1 VSGGTDRPVTDDG
14 TGGTDRPA
22 TGDGTGG
29 ADRPATGDGT
39 GGTDRPATGDA
50 TGGADRDGSDGVSG
64 DRATTADGRPHVLDD
79 VLPAGARVLFCGTAA
94 GAVAGRLG
102 APYAGP
108 GNRFWPTLH
117 GAGLLPSPLE
127 PLAFRDAARFGIA
140 LTDLNKADSGSDAEI
155 GTAGFDVAAVAAKV
169 ASCGARVVAF
179 TSKTAGATALGHPV
193 EYGPQPERFGGAE
206 AWVLPSP
213 SGRARRFWDVGP
225 WRALAARV
233 DELVPVVLCAPDKL
247 RGAIDAASAAEAL
260 ARGVV
265 RAGGWPLALP
275 VADGGE
281 GTLDAF
287 VGGGRATAV
296 TVRARDAHGAPTDAR
311 IAVLGDADGTAASG
325 TADRQRGTADLQDDT
340 VDLQGGTVLVEAA
353 EAIAL
358 AAVPEAARDVGRA
371 SSAGV
376 GDLMLAALDGG
387 AARIL
392 VAVGGTASIDGGA
405 GFLRA
410 LGAKA
415 PEDGAALLRDPRG
428 DLAGVDPRL
437 SGVDLELL
445 YDVDAPLCG
454 PDGAAHRFGPQ
465 KGATPDE
472 VLAFDAA
479 LGAWARSLGVDPE
492 LPGSGAAGGLGLA
505 LRAVGAN
512 ARPGAEAVL
521 DLVGFD
527 ALAAFASAVL
537 TAEGS
542 VDASTLQ
549 GKTVDAVVRRSVAA
563 GTPVVVLGG
572 RVEDAAASELRT
584 RGAAAVTPLGPGGRP
599 LDAALAAAAAE
610 LEDRAAET
618 VAAR

>member
-1 VSGGTDRPVTDDG
+1 M
-14 TGGTDRPA
+14 
-22 TGDGTGG
+22 
-29 ADRPATGDGT
+29 
-39 GGTDRPATGDA
+39 
-50 TGGADRDGSDGVSG
+50 SD

-117 GAGLLPSPLE
+117 GAGLLPWALE
-127 PLAFRDAARFGIA
+127 PLAFRDAARFGVA

-155 GTAGFDVAAVAAKV
+155 GTAGFDVAAVASKV
-169 ASCGARVVAF
+169 TSCGARVVAF
-179 TSKTAGATALGHPV
+179 TSKTAGATALGRPV
-193 EYGPQPERFGGAE
+193 DYGPQPEHFGGAE

-213 SGRARRFWDVGP
+213 SGRARRFWDVAP
-225 WRALAARV
+225 WQALAARV
-233 DELVPVVLCAPDKL
+233 DALVPVVLCAPDKL
-247 RGAIDAASAAEAL
+247 RGAVDAAGAAEAL

-265 RAGGWPLALP
+265 RAGGWPLTLP

-287 VGGGRATAV
+287 VGGGRAVPV

-311 IAVLGDADGTAASG
+311 IAVLGNAAADPRGRTAEPLGGTSDTQHGAG
-325 TADRQRGTADLQDDT
+325 DLR
-340 VDLQGGTVLVEAA
+340 GGTVLVEAA

-358 AAVPEAARDVGRA
+358 AAVPEGARDVGRA

-376 GDLMLAALDGG
+376 GDLVLAALDGG

-392 VAVGGTASIDGGA
+392 VAVGGTASVDGGA

-410 LGAKA
+410 LGADA

-437 SGVDLELL
+437 AGVDLELL

-465 KGATPDE
+465 KGATPAE
-472 VLAFDAA
+472 VPAYDAA
-479 LGAWARSLGVDPE
+479 LGAWARSLGVVPE

-505 LRAVGAN
+505 LRAVGAT

-521 DLVGFD
+521 DLVGFG
-527 ALAAFASAVL
+527 ALAAFASLVL

-549 GKTVDAVVRRSVAA
+549 GKTVDAVVRRSAAA

-572 RVEDAAASELRT
+572 RVEDGAASELRA
-584 RGAAAVTPLGPGGRP
+584 RGAAAVVPLGPAGRP
-599 LDAALAAAAAE
+599 LAEALAAAAAE
-610 LEDRAAET
+610 LEDRAAEA

>member
-1 VSGGTDRPVTDDG
+1 VSGDVSGGAGADVR
-14 TGGTDRPA
+14 GGPDHRPA
-22 TGDGTGG
+22 GGGRPRAGG
-29 ADRPATGDGT
+29 A
-39 GGTDRPATGDA
+39 GGSEADA
-50 TGGADRDGSDGVSG
+50 V
-64 DRATTADGRPHVLDD
+64 TADGRPHVLDD
-79 VLPAGARVLFCGTAA
+79 VLPAHARVLFCGTAA

-117 GAGLLPSPLE
+117 GAGLLPAPLE
-127 PLAFRDAARFGIA
+127 PLAFREAARYGIA

-155 GTAGFDVAAVAAKV
+155 GTGGFDAEAVARKVAA
-169 ASCGARVVAF
+169 CGARVVAF
-179 TSKTAGATALGHPV
+179 TSKTAGATALGRPV
-193 EYGPQPERFGGAE
+193 DYGPQPERFGGAE

-213 SGRARRFWDVGP
+213 SGRARRFWDVAP

-247 RGAIDAASAAEAL
+247 RGAVDAAGAAAAL

-265 RAGGWPLALP
+265 RAGGWPLTLP

-287 VGGGRATAV
+287 LAGGRATAV
-296 TVRARDAHGAPTDAR
+296 TVRARDAHGAPTEAR
-311 IAVLGDADGTAASG
+311 IAVLGTGDGATLSDVHAHEAVAGTAG
-325 TADRQRGTADLQDDT
+325 GR
-340 VDLQGGTVLVEAA
+340 VDLRGGTVLVEAA

-358 AAVPEAARDVGRA
+358 ADVPASARDVGRA

-376 GDLMLAALDGG
+376 GDLVRAALDGG

-392 VAVGGTASIDGGA
+392 VAVGGTASVDGGA
-405 GFLRA
+405 GLLRA
-410 LGAKA
+410 LGADA
-415 PEDGAALLRDPRG
+415 PEDGAGLVREPRG
-428 DLAGVDPRL
+428 DLSGLDPRL
-437 SGVDLELL
+437 AGTDLELL

-472 VLAFDAA
+472 LPVYDAA

-505 LRAVGAN
+505 LRAVGAT

-527 ALAAFASAVL
+527 VLARYAAMVL

-563 GTPVVVLGG
+563 GTPVTVLGG
-572 RVEDAAASELRT
+572 RVEDAAAAELRA
-584 RGAAAVTPLGPGGRP
+584 RGAAAVTPLGPAGRP

-610 LEDRAAET
+610 LEDRAAEA
-618 VAAR
+618 VGAAAGA